1 MVLGKVIGNV
11 WATKKEESLSGY
23 KLMIVEVMTA
33 DESKTGEEIV
43 AIDMIGAGVSDIVIV
58 SKGSSSRV
66 LSENSIKAPIDAV
79 IVGIVDGVE
88 LGS

>member
-1 MVLGKVIGNV
+1 MILGKVIGNV

-23 KLMIVEVMTA
+23 KLMIVEVITA

-43 AIDMIGAGVSDIVIV
+43 AVDMIGAGVSDLVIV
-58 SKGSSSRV
+58 SKGSSARV
-66 LSENSIKAPIDAV
+66 TREDSLKAPVDAV

-88 LGS
+88 LGG